1 MPAES
6 PAPSAVFLAFVG
18 GFALA
23 TLIFWPMLHR
33 ARSRT
38 EQSSAPTG
46 KHARRPEQQKAI
58 EPKAIEQRQQ
68 PTTAKQQDDSTSTGN
83 QGQSRKVSTGA
94 TAVTVPA
101 TVSATAVTAAG
112 SAAEGSEE
120 GATPSPPSTTESA
133 PSDGAEA
140 PAVKDLF
147 EEHYGPKF
155 DLVRDR
161 LVSLR
166 EQINGEC

>member
-6 PAPSAVFLAFVG
+6 PAPSVVLLAFAG

-33 ARSRT
+33 ARTRQDRSA
-38 EQSSAPTG
+38 APTG

-58 EPKAIEQRQQ
+58 APKAIEQKAAPARTDQKGDQQ
-68 PTTAKQQDDSTSTGN
+68 NTGQRPTKPSTG
-83 QGQSRKVSTGA
+83 S
-94 TAVTVPA
+94 TAVSVPA

-120 GATPSPPSTTESA
+120 GATPSPAPSTAESA

-140 PAVKDLF
+140 PPVKDLF

-155 DLVRDR
+155 DLVRER
-161 LVSLR
+161 LMNLR